1 MADAIEILTAKVDA
15 LAKAMTEG
23 FAAVAKR
30 FDQVDQRF
38 DGIDQRFDGVDQR
51 FDGVEAHFTELREYI
66 DLGYRQLKAE
76 IGRVDRKL
84 DQFIDRQLRG

>member
-15 LAKAMTEG
+15 LAKAMSEG

-30 FDQVDQRF
+30 FDQV
-38 DGIDQRFDGVDQR
+38 DQRFDGVDQR

-66 DLGYRQLKAE
+66 DLGYKQLKAE